1 MVNQGQRFTIA
12 RAMNRTILSLLLL
25 LALTAPALLSAQDAP
40 QAEPPNG
47 RRTRPEGPPL
57 PQEYKDQATALLN
70 NPRLKAAFDHV
81 DTHKAEILKEWIT
94 LTEINAP
101 SKHEQ
106 ERAAAVEKLL
116 KKMKVDIQRDSAGN
130 IIATRKG
137 TGSGPTVIVDAHLDT
152 VFQPGL
158 KIKVEKKDGKLYAPG
173 VGDDTRNV
181 EGVLAII
188 RALNAAE
195 LKTKGD
201 LVFLFTVE
209 EETGLTGAK
218 AYIAQNKAS
227 IGHYIAL
234 DGGFGGFTF
243 GGIGINSYEHHFLG
257 PGGHTRSTSP
267 PYSATLPAAR
277 AIVRIYT
284 EVQVPRNP
292 PSWLNIGRLGG
303 SDVVNA
309 KAADAW
315 FSVDLR
321 STDQATIERLDKQ
334 IAAIV
339 KEEADREKMTLRTD
353 VRSTLA
359 ASQIPGH
366 RESKLVRTSEAISLA
381 MGFDNPSITA
391 TASNNAN
398 VALLNGL
405 SAISTGV
412 GPCDDSHALTEN
424 CEIEP
429 IYKGIKKVMAYAVA
443 MAEIAQ

>member
-1 MVNQGQRFTIA
+1 MIRP
-12 RAMNRTILSLLLL
+12 LLV
-25 LALTAPALLSAQDAP
+25 TVLLSSFLIAQDP
-40 QAEPPNG
+40 QSSEARSP
-47 RRTRPEGPPL
+47 RRNEAPPL
-57 PQEYKDQATALLN
+57 PQEYKDRAAALLAH
-70 NPRLKAAFDHV
+70 PKLKAAFEYV
-81 DTHKAEILKEWIT
+81 DAHKDDILKEWIK

-106 ERAAAVEKLL
+106 ERAAEVERLL
-116 KKMKVDIQRDSAGN
+116 KDTKVTVTKDSAGN

-137 TGSGPTVIVDAHLDT
+137 SGGGPTVIVDAHLDT

-158 KIKVEKKDGKLYAPG
+158 KIKVEEREGKLYAPG

-181 EGVLAII
+181 EGLLTII
-188 RALNAAE
+188 RALNKAD

-201 LVFLFTVE
+201 IVFLFTME

-218 AYIAQNKAS
+218 AYVAANKDK

-234 DGGFGGFTF
+234 DGGYGGFTY
-243 GGIGINSYEHHFLG
+243 GGIGINSYEHHFIG
-257 PGGHTRSTSP
+257 PGGHTLSGNP

-277 AIVRIYT
+277 AIVRIYQ
-284 EVQVPRNP
+284 EVQLSKDP
-292 PSWLNIGRLGG
+292 PSWLNIGKLGG

-321 STDQATIERLDKQ
+321 STDQATVDRLEGQ
-334 IAAIV
+334 IATIV

-353 VRSTLA
+353 VRSKLP

-366 RESKLVRTSEAISLA
+366 RESKLVGTSEAISQA
-381 MGFDNPSITA
+381 MGFESIPVTNR
-391 TASNNAN
+391 ASNNAN
-398 VALLNGL
+398 VALLAGL

-412 GPCDDSHALTEN
+412 GPCQETHAMTEN

-429 IYKGIKKVMAYAVA
+429 VYKGIKKVMAYAVA